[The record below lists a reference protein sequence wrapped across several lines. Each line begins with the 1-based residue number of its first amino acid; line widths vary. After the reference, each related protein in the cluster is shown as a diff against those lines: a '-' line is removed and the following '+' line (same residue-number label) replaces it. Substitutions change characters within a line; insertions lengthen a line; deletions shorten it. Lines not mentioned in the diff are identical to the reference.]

1 MLLIRRIAVAALNAQ
16 LNVVPRVFQSVN
28 QRQVQ
33 KTLILKYLKLKGMK
47 KVGKNTDKL
56 LRGATL
62 MGKKLKTLISVL
74 THCLSV
80 QFQQS
85 MLLLFK

>member
-62 MGKKLKTLISVL
+62 MGKKPQDFNFCADS
-74 THCLSV
+74 LSLCAV
-80 QFQQS
+80 SAVYVASF
-85 MLLLFK
+85 